1 MVVASGVVVT
11 SVVVVTSGVVE
22 DVSGGGFVV
31 SVVVVEVSGGGALV
45 SGVEEEDSVGGA
57 GVSEVV
63 GDVSGGGEGSDGV
76 EGGHGRGSGAVYVG
90 YVAFVVT
97 AVVVSVRE
105 CEVDSEAGSESRKTK
120 TLSEDAADVVC
131 AVVTEGGGVVV
142 GTAGL
147 AVTVGAVVTACV
159 VLETAYAAVVTT
171 GAGRVVP
178 TVSEGAVNVAAGV
191 ISVVFSEA
199 VSSDSSVTD
208 SYVSNVVSEA
218 GRVSSGLA
226 VSESDSCAE
235 DSDSVKETVASVLK
249 DVGEAVVTS
258 ESLVEEQE
266 TKERSIAGIIKE
278 AMIFLVLFFIILS
291 LSKLLGFNKHFL
303 LCKACFFNRL

>member
-1 MVVASGVVVT
+1 M
-11 SVVVVTSGVVE
+11 
-22 DVSGGGFVV
+22 V

-45 SGVEEEDSVGGA
+45 SGVEEEDSVGAA

-90 YVAFVVT
+90 SVAFVVT

-120 TLSEDAADVVC
+120 TLSEAADVVF

>member
-1 MVVASGVVVT
+1 M
-11 SVVVVTSGVVE
+11 
-22 DVSGGGFVV
+22 FP
-31 SVVVVEVSGGGALV
+31 ALRKKIRW
-45 SGVEEEDSVGGA
+45 EGA

-90 YVAFVVT
+90 SVAFVVT

-120 TLSEDAADVVC
+120 TLSEAAADVVC

-226 VSESDSCAE
+226 VSESDSCTE

-249 DVGEAVVTS
+249 DVGEVVVTS

>member
-1 MVVASGVVVT
+1 MVISLIPSAGTEGGSSEVVVASGVVVTSGVVVASGVVVTSGVVVASGVVVTSGVVVASGVVVTSGAVVT

-90 YVAFVVT
+90 SVAFVVT

-120 TLSEDAADVVC
+120 TLSEAADVVC

-171 GAGRVVP
+171 GAGRV
-178 TVSEGAVNVAAGV
+178 
-191 ISVVFSEA
+191 
-199 VSSDSSVTD
+199 SDGFRGSRECCRRRD
-208 SYVSNVVSEA
+208 FRCFF
-218 GRVSSGLA
+218 GSGFLGFFRNRL
-226 VSESDSCAE
+226 VCLQRCFRGGE
-235 DSDSVKETVASVLK
+235 SVLRLSGIR
-249 DVGEAVVTS
+249 VG
-258 ESLVEEQE
+258 
-266 TKERSIAGIIKE
+266 
-278 AMIFLVLFFIILS
+278 FLRGGFG
-291 LSKLLGFNKHFL
+291 LG
-303 LCKACFFNRL
+303 